1 MIVKEVSIS
10 LTDEEVHSPE
20 PIELKLK
27 LLMADEGTVDYTI
40 TIPKGESDE

>member
-1 MIVKEVSIS
+1 MITKEIVVA

-20 PIELKLK
+20 PIQLKLK
-27 LLMADEGTVDYTI
+27 LDMAGEGIVDYTI